1 MCCLAAGLVV
11 SGPAIDVRSSHGLAQ
26 VKWKSGAT
34 RLPDVQNLV
43 GAHGTGSDELVFF
56 SASGCST
63 QALDYADEVG
73 VALFTYDPAGAAEAA
88 NPEAKRMLERA
99 RPRRGRDRG
108 LGVRA
113 GARRSYCV
121 AVGRSIVPKSLTES
135 YV

>member
-11 SGPAIDVRSSHGLAQ
+11 SGPAIDVRSSRGLAQ

-108 LGVRA
+108 LGVPRA
-113 GARRSYCV
+113 GV
-121 AVGRSIVPKSLTES
+121 
-135 YV
+135 

>member
-11 SGPAIDVRSSHGLAQ
+11 SGPAIDVRSSRGLAQ

-73 VALFTYDPAGAAEAA
+73 VALQEFKWGKVDAHFQSSPD
-88 NPEAKRMLERA
+88 A
-99 RPRRGRDRG
+99 RPSLSRTSPA
-108 LGVRA
+108 LA
-113 GARRSYCV
+113 G
-121 AVGRSIVPKSLTES
+121 
-135 YV
+135 

>member
-11 SGPAIDVRSSHGLAQ
+11 SGPAIDVRSSRGLAQ

-34 RLPDVQNLV
+34 SPRRSEPV

-88 NPEAKRMLERA
+88 NPRRSVCWSERA
-99 RPRRGRDRG
+99 HDGDEIVDWVFVLV
-108 LGVRA
+108 LG
-113 GARRSYCV
+113 GPTV